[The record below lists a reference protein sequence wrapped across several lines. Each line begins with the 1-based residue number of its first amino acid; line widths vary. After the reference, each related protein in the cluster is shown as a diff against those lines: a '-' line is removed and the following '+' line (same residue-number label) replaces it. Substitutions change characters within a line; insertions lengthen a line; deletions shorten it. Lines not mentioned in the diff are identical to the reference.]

1 MEASLRELNV
11 HASALARRAQA
22 GERVTITD
30 RGRPIAELGPH
41 RAGFRFAL
49 KADVLGT
56 FRAVAVVDD
65 EQLRADL
72 DAVVDPGFRDPYD
85 R

>member
-49 KADVLGT
+49 KADVRKLKKLGVT
-56 FRAVAVVDD
+56 LSLEVGYELSPRGHAY
-65 EQLRADL
+65 L
-72 DAVVDPGFRDPYD
+72 DALTAR
-85 R
+85 